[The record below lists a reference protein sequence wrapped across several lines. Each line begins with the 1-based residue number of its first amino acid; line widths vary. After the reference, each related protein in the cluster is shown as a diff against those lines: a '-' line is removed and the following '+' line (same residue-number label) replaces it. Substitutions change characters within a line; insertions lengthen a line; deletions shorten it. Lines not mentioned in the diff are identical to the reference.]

1 MLENLGADEL
11 RKKRFTPE
19 ELVTIVSPQTLSNLC
34 WCLAK
39 LNFKAINPIYDK
51 LDKVIMYHI
60 KYFK

>member
-1 MLENLGADEL
+1 MLEKLGTEDL
-11 RKKRFTPE
+11 QKKRFTPE
-19 ELVTIVSPQTLSNLC
+19 ELVTIVSPQTLSNLY

-39 LNFKAINPIYDK
+39 LKFKAINPIYDK